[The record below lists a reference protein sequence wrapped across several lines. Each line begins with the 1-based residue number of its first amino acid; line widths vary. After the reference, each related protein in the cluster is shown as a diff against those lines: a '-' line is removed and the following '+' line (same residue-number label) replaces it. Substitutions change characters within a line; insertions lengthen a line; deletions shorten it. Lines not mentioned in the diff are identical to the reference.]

1 MFTYKGLGTYKR
13 THVGRFDSFKSAVG
27 CFFRFVIRWSLISAA
42 AYAIFMAGTS
52 TVIASEPVTVV
63 APAPVGGAMAS
74 GVFGSPLWCVP
85 A

>member
-1 MFTYKGLGTYKR
+1 MRSSWLG
-13 THVGRFDSFKSAVG
+13 
-27 CFFRFVIRWSLISAA
+27 AA
-42 AYAIFMAGTS
+42 MYPTS

-74 GVFGSPLWCVP
+74 GVFGSPLWYVP